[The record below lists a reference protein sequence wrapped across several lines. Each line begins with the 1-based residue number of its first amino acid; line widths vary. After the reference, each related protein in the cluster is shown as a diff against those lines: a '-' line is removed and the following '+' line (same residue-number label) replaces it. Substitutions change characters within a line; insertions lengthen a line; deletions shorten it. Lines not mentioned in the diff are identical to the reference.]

1 MTHVA
6 DLTDPLTGERTHF
19 HATTA
24 DELDR
29 LVEDHLAQAYPD
41 TPDED

>member
-6 DLTDPLTGERTHF
+6 DLTDPLTGEHTHF
-19 HATTA
+19 HAATP

-41 TPDED
+41 TPDKD